1 MAPAKTII
9 NIYSEQRQIGK
20 NNMISHLVANY
31 GAVVLTGTSLEAD
44 KKKILDNYQLTDE
57 QARTGSLTPFQQ
69 KPILIVSLA
78 SNDARLQE
86 PKFYNNLE
94 ILSDGEWLLDGA
106 WGTSP
111 WIFVLGNDKL
121 NPKGKMALSAGRMKC
136 YHIASESHDPPFAHC
151 ATPTSTRRLA
161 RRRMTS
167 SYRRRSKT
175 RAARLAK
182 TARSLCSSACT
193 ATRATAKART

>member
-1 MAPAKTII
+1 MLLRVLSRLYLGKYNVPTTIGGPDFKTRLFQEQIIKTIETREMAPAKTII

-31 GAVVLTGTSLEAD
+31 GAVLVNGTSLEAD

-57 QARTGSLTPFQQ
+57 QARTGSMTPFQQ

-106 WGTSP
+106 WCTSP

-121 NPKGKMALSAGRMKC
+121 NPKPLPPAAAAGAGDGAGAC
-136 YHIASESHDPPFAHC
+136 VASKP
-151 ATPTSTRRLA
+151 
-161 RRRMTS
+161 
-167 SYRRRSKT
+167 
-175 RAARLAK
+175 
-182 TARSLCSSACT
+182 
-193 ATRATAKART
+193 